1 MSDERNDIV
10 HRRIVIKGTVQG
22 VGFRPHVYHLAT
34 IHGIKGTVLNSSRG
48 VVIEVE
54 ASEKSVQ
61 VFLQDLAKHPPPLAR
76 IDNIDVSELPPASFQ
91 TFEILASA
99 PSSEA
104 EALVPPDVAM
114 CRDCRNDI
122 ANPKDNH
129 YRYPFT
135 NCTNCGPRF
144 TIIKEIPYD
153 RPKTSMAG
161 FAMCES
167 CRTEYKD
174 PANRR
179 FHAQP
184 VACPTC
190 GPHVVIADRSGSMIA
205 DGNTW
210 LTETWHFLAAG
221 NILALKGI
229 GGFHLVCDAKNQT
242 AVETLR
248 ARKGR
253 KTKPFALMCRNL
265 DAVKAYCVINKKEAE
280 LLTSPEAPIVILAKK
295 TGCPLPEGLAP
306 GLTSLGIMLPY
317 SPLHLLLF
325 NGPFDVLVMTSGNS
339 TGLPLAKDNEDALA
353 ELGTIA
359 DYFVFHNRD
368 IVNRCDDSLV
378 QVIDGETHFFRRSRG
393 YVPRPFQIQR
403 DHGSPVVLGVGGEMK
418 NTFCLLKGDQ
428 AFASPY
434 IGEIDTVEG
443 EENLLESLLRFQ
455 SLMGVEP
462 DIVAFD
468 AHPGYASARIAQK
481 IHADAYEEVYHH
493 HAHLAGVMAD
503 NNLENKKTIGV
514 ILDGTGYG
522 TDGHLWGFEVLL
534 GDYAEFDRL
543 YHLAYVPL
551 PGAEA
556 AIRQPW
562 RTAIAYLRTFL
573 GTKGGEYA
581 RMLFADKKIGFVEQ
595 MVANRF
601 NSPLS
606 SGCGRLFDAVSAILG
621 VCFENTYEG
630 QAAIELGEL
639 VAGMPPESTYEPYEY
654 EIEDHVILPHG
665 ILDGIIRDRLHGVPI
680 DIISGRFHQTLVT
693 IICDLAGRSSSQTG
707 LRQIALSGG
716 TWQNTYLF
724 RAAKRALNAQ
734 GFEVLYHRHVPAND
748 GGIALGQAM
757 TAHWRWRNRQAG
769 SDFLQ

>member
-1 MSDERNDIV
+1 
-10 HRRIVIKGTVQG
+10 
-22 VGFRPHVYHLAT
+22 VYHLAAM
-34 IHGIKGTVLNSSRG
+34 HGIKGTVLNSSRG
-48 VVIEVE
+48 VVIEAE
-54 ASEKSVQ
+54 APENSFQ
-61 VFLQDLAKHPPPLAR
+61 VFLHDLAEHPPLLAR
-76 IDNIDVSELPPASFQ
+76 INTIDVSELPPTGFQ
-91 TFEILASA
+91 TFEILAST
-99 PSSEA
+99 PSNEA
-104 EALVPPDVAM
+104 DALVPPDVAT
-114 CRDCRNDI
+114 CRDCRSDI
-122 ANPKDNH
+122 DNPKDNH

-144 TIIKEIPYD
+144 TIIREIPYD

-167 CRTEYKD
+167 CRGEYKD

-184 VACPTC
+184 VACPKC
-190 GPHVVIADRSGSMIA
+190 GPHVFVADGSGSMIA

-210 LTETWHFLAAG
+210 PAEIWHFLAAG
-221 NILALKGI
+221 KILALKGI
-229 GGFHLVCDAKNQT
+229 GGFHLVCDAKNQE

-253 KTKPFALMCRNL
+253 KAKPFALMCRDL
-265 DAVKAYCVINKKEAE
+265 DTVATYCMVGKKEAE

-295 TGCPLPEGLAP
+295 IGCPLPESLAP

-325 NGPFDVLVMTSGNS
+325 KGPFDMLVITSGNS
-339 TGLPLAKDNEDALA
+339 AGLPLAKDNENALA
-353 ELGTIA
+353 ELGAIA

-368 IVNRCDDSLV
+368 ILNRCDDSLV
-378 QVIDGETHFFRRSRG
+378 QVIDDETHFFRRSRG
-393 YVPRPFQIQR
+393 YVPHPFPVRR

-418 NTFCLLKGDQ
+418 NTFCLLKGGQ

-455 SLMGVEP
+455 SLMGIEP

-468 AHPGYASARIAQK
+468 AHPGYASARIAQR
-481 IHADAYEEVYHH
+481 IHADTYEEVYHH

-503 NNLENKKTIGV
+503 NNLENRKTIGV

-534 GDYAEFDRL
+534 GDYTKFDRL

-551 PGAEA
+551 PGGEA

-562 RTAIAYLRTFL
+562 RTAIAYLLTFL
-573 GTKGGEYA
+573 GNKGGEYA
-581 RMLFADKKIGFVEQ
+581 RMLFANKEIGFVEQ

-639 VAGMPPESTYEPYEY
+639 AADMPPEITREPYEY
-654 EIEDHVILPHG
+654 EIESRRILPGG
-665 ILDGIIRDRLHGVPI
+665 ILDGIIRDRLQGVPI
-680 DIISGRFHQTLVT
+680 DVISGRFHQTLVT
-693 IICDLAGRSSSQTG
+693 IICDLAQRSSTQTG
-707 LRQIALSGG
+707 LGMVALSGG

-734 GFEVLYHRHVPAND
+734 GFEVLYHHHVPAND

-757 TAHWRWRNRQAG
+757 AAHWRWRNKQGRQ
-769 SDFLQ
+769 